1 MPNNIRMRPQSNSQ
15 RQNAHHKRAP
25 YLDYRGGP
33 VGNESLVEAGGEV
46 GGDVVELELDAAGDI
61 FVEGHGGRGVEEEG
75 GGGEGPGHCCG
86 VGGGGYC

>member
-1 MPNNIRMRPQSNSQ
+1 M
-15 RQNAHHKRAP
+15 
-25 YLDYRGGP
+25 
-33 VGNESLVEAGGEV
+33 EAGGEV

-86 VGGGGYC
+86 VGGGGIVEGTRGEGKRRRGGSSDEDWLDFFSGESR